1 MKSIFPFQTFAG
13 LATGGALLAG
23 LSANAQLATNS
34 ATYNVGLSIGDNN
47 LSGLSDTRTFAA
59 LIGAITD
66 VNVTLNIS
74 GGFNGDFYA
83 YLTHD
88 SGFSVLLN
96 RPGRTAVNT
105 FGYPDSGFSV
115 TFDDSAASDIHTYRL
130 SFNPNGGALTGDWQ
144 PDGRNIHPGMS
155 LDTSSRDAM
164 LSSFNGLNPNGEWTI
179 FIADASPVGS
189 GALQSWSLQVVGNA
203 VPEPGAFLLFL
214 TGIGTLLFWARKRK

>member
-1 MKSIFPFQTFAG
+1 MKSIFPFQTVAA
-13 LATGGALLAG
+13 LAAGGAVLAG
-23 LSANAQLATNS
+23 VSANAQLATNS
-34 ATYNVGLSIGDNN
+34 ATYSVGLSIGDND
-47 LSGLSDTRTFAA
+47 LSGLSDTRSFAA

-74 GGFNGDFYA
+74 GGYNGDFYA

-96 RPGRTAVNT
+96 RPGRTAGNT

-115 TFDDSAASDIHTYRL
+115 TFDDSAANDIHTYRL
-130 SFNPNGGALTGDWQ
+130 SSNPNGGALTGDWQ

-155 LDTSSRDAM
+155 LDTTSRDSM

-189 GALQSWSLQVVGNA
+189 GVLQSWSLQVIGNA
-203 VPEPGAFLLFL
+203 VPEPGALLLFL
-214 TGIGTLLFWARKRK
+214 TGIGTLVFWARKRK